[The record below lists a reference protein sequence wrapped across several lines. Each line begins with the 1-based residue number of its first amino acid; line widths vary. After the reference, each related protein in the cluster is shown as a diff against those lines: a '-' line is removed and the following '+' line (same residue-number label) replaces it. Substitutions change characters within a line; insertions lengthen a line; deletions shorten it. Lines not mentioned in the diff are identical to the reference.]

1 MTARVGGQPLRDTVL
16 LDWAAELLRSVLGDP
31 VPVS

>member
-1 MTARVGGQPLRDTVL
+1 VGGQPVRDTAL

-31 VPVS
+31 VPAA